1 MDISPVFDYSV
12 AVDAININT
21 DLVLVNK
28 QFKLNDEYIPNE
40 LVYID
45 TVDTINDKFI
55 CSSVLLAYKQLYADA
70 LSDDIKLVVFSAFR
84 SYKYQDSIYVGND
97 DFSARP
103 GHSEHQTGLALDVST
118 REIGLNQELAN
129 YKEGQWIR
137 DNSYKYGFTIR
148 YPKGKEHIT
157 GYQFEPWHIRY
168 VGKSVA
174 KYLYDNNLTL
184 EEYLL

>member
-1 MDISPVFDYSV
+1 MDITPVFDYSV
-12 AVDAININT
+12 TIDALNLNT

-28 QFKLNDEYIPNE
+28 QFKLNENYIPDD

-45 TVDTINDKFI
+45 TVDTINDKFV
-55 CSSVLLAYKQLYADA
+55 CNKVLTAYKQLYYDA
-70 LSDDIKLVVFSAFR
+70 LKDDIKLVVFSAFR

-118 REIGLNQELAN
+118 REIGLNQQLGN
-129 YKEGQWIR
+129 YKEGIWIKE
-137 DNSYKYGFTIR
+137 NAYKYGFTIR
-148 YPKGKEHIT
+148 YPHGKENIT
-157 GYQFEPWHIRY
+157 GYQYEPWHIRY
-168 VGKSVA
+168 VGKSIA
-174 KYLYDNNLTL
+174 KHLYDNNLTL